1 MNHYDRYLAFA
12 SKAFTSS
19 KRIVQT
25 HTKQKTN
32 CITWTTKWS
41 VAKSKTCPKSKL
53 ICPKSQ
59 IVAANPLSTV
69 CSYPFPREI
78 WTPHLIRRFF
88 GSHECVIETGLHKV
102 QLFSPKNHQCALH
115 NFFMG
120 QKPIKTQK
128 YFLDLS
134 TGWLKIKY
142 FTGEYAISPQP
153 VV

>member
-1 MNHYDRYLAFA
+1 MTDIWRLHQRRLHPLNAA
-12 SKAFTSS
+12 SKH
-19 KRIVQT
+19 T

-59 IVAANPLSTV
+59 IVAVNPLSTV
-69 CSYPFPREI
+69 CSYPFLREI
-78 WTPHLIRRFF
+78 WTPHLIRRFI

-102 QLFSPKNHQCALH
+102 RLFSPKNHQCALH

-134 TGWLKIKY
+134 TGWLLNPGSG
-142 FTGEYAISPQP
+142 TSLNLM
-153 VV
+153 V